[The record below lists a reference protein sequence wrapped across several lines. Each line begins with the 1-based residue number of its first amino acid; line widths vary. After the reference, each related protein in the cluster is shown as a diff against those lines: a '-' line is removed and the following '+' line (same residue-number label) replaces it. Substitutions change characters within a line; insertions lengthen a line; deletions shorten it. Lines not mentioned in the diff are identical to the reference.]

1 VALSLSTHQTQGV
14 VTLSASGEI
23 DLPAASELET
33 RLGELAGSGVTG
45 LVVDLAG
52 VTFLDSAGINALLK
66 GRRLA
71 DTRDLDFQISN
82 ATGLVRQVLEIT
94 GVWQHLAGTDD

>member
-1 VALSLSTHQTQGV
+1 VALTLSTRQAQGV
-14 VTLSASGEI
+14 VTLSAQGEL
-23 DLPAASELET
+23 DLPAAPELET
-33 RLGELAGSGVTG
+33 RLGEVAGSGATG

-71 DTRDLDFQISN
+71 DAHGLQFQVSN

-94 GVWQHLAGTDD
+94 GVWGHLSGTGD